1 MVLARSDV
9 LFFLLGFWISSR
21 SDGSFWTISKIL
33 EDFLVGGKYS
43 VFLRLFF
50 GFAAGSF
57 GSSFCQ
63 QF

>member
-33 EDFLVGGKYS
+33 EDFLVAGKYS

-50 GFAAGSF
+50 GFAGNP
-57 GSSFCQ
+57 GKSSSS
-63 QF
+63 